1 VFGDYRGEWVLQR
14 YVGVIGFISA
24 LLLAIVAFRCSG
36 VVGVVQLAFG
46 VGPGL
51 CGVGDVGLCGVGD
64 VGLCGVGDVGLCDG
78 VVGLWD
84 RIVEVR
90 GGVVGL
96 CGGIVGV
103 LCIVG
108 LFDWFSCT
116 EGTFQV
122 TIPVQRL
129 ANFLFWWV
137 CQSIVVGH
145 FPRMRQAFFKSITP
159 AATKFN
165 PTLDFRVVFV
175 INFWTLGFALTSDYT
190 FFATT

>member
-1 VFGDYRGEWVLQR
+1 MFGDYRGEWVLQR

-46 VGPGL
+46 VGP
-51 CGVGDVGLCGVGD
+51 
-64 VGLCGVGDVGLCDG
+64 GLCGVGDVGLCDG